1 MIREAPTAVPPHS
14 LKRSHAAFCRQGV
27 ASAPNKQHS
36 PLSLQAAQKRQREEA
51 LGSMSLQGAS
61 LPAARRHGGPAPQ
74 LPCLAGQV
82 PGPAQ
87 PSCGCAWLPGSN
99 LALRRRQRTLHCS
112 NLALQQPCTAAT
124 LHCGAD
130 SAPCTAATLHC
141 GADSASCTAATLHC
155 GADSV
160 PCTAAQTAHL
170 ALQRSQRC
178 CRALHTPGQLLG
190 QLCAVLRI
198 RGAEGG
204 HCQCQR
210 LQEAVHMVHIKLVR
224 MRTWTGG
231 CFFCIS
237 CRECAPVFRLRV
249 CMGMCVRACACVCMR
264 VCVNVCACIF
274 VCARACVRVCV
285 CVCVC
290 VCVRVCVCARGRA
303 LMRTQAGTPMA

>member
-155 GADSV
+155 SNLALRRRQRSLHCGADSA
-160 PCTAAQTAHL
+160 PCTAAQSAMLPRAPHAGPAARP
-170 ALQRSQRC
+170 AL
-178 CRALHTPGQLLG
+178 CRAPHQGCRRRTLPVPEAAGSSAH
-190 QLCAVLRI
+190 
-198 RGAEGG
+198 GA
-204 HCQCQR
+204 H
-210 LQEAVHMVHIKLVR
+210 K
-224 MRTWTGG
+224 
-231 CFFCIS
+231 
-237 CRECAPVFRLRV
+237 
-249 CMGMCVRACACVCMR
+249 ACAHAHMDRR
-264 VCVNVCACIF
+264 VLLLH
-274 VCARACVRVCV
+274 
-285 CVCVC
+285 
-290 VCVRVCVCARGRA
+290 
-303 LMRTQAGTPMA
+303 LM